1 MNRRIRAAILAY
13 IASNGAT
20 DTRKVISIMS
30 KRFNTTRQRISGN
43 ISWLVRT
50 SLTVGG
56 ERNTNSCYIS
66 IKLL

>member
-30 KRFNTTRQRISGN
+30 KRFNITRQRISGN
-43 ISWLVRT
+43 ISWLVRIS

-56 ERNTNSCYIS
+56 TRNTNSCYIY
-66 IKLL
+66 

>member
-43 ISWLVRT
+43 IS
-50 SLTVGG
+50 
-56 ERNTNSCYIS
+56 
-66 IKLL
+66 